1 MRSGEDSTTNREQQA
16 DLREHLL
23 VTHRVLP
30 GSRIGTSLGTEFGR
44 PVLLAHVDLHEF
56 EIDGPFMASLRESA
70 PPKYLNIKRLQVYG
84 APEIRAVRASVDRAL
99 RDSPTLIYPHATRGD
114 GAHPQHMAPKEG
126 KDQCLMKRNSAHE
139 VQKIHLSTKSTAG
152 NQCTYGN
159 NLPFGRLAWRVSGSL
174 RG

>member
-1 MRSGEDSTTNREQQA
+1 MKIALPIEQQA

-44 PVLLAHVDLHEF
+44 PVLLAHGHLHEF

-84 APEIRAVRASVDRAL
+84 APEIRAVRASGDRAL
-99 RDSPTLIYPHATRGD
+99 RYSPTLTYPHATRGD
-114 GAHPQHMAPKEG
+114 GAPPQQKAPKQG
-126 KDQCLMKRNSAHE
+126 KDKCLMKRNFQKE
-139 VQKIHLSTKSTAG
+139 VQKIQQSTSRAAA
-152 NQCTYGN
+152 NQ
-159 NLPFGRLAWRVSGSL
+159 
-174 RG
+174 